1 MKNPLSDY
9 YREKEIYVKLP
20 TQGKWYNKKP
30 NLNKDGEIGVRPMT
44 LKDEMLLKIPDSLYN
59 GESLYEV
66 FKSIVPDIP
75 DPYDIS
81 IPDVDVILLASK
93 AVSNGNELHVDAKC
107 PTCMNTASYSINIP
121 NMLSKIKTNTDG
133 VEIEIKN
140 LKIKLKPNTLA
151 AVTASSIQTVENAK
165 LISSMSNETNPQNKE
180 LMQKS
185 LEKSTAATIGL
196 LADNIE
202 QIELPNG
209 TIVTDKQQIVEWMV
223 NSDAATINVLKKYTV
238 ELNKNGLPKEFPFIC
253 DNEECNQ
260 QFNSSIEFNP
270 TFFFM
275 VK

>member
-20 TQGKWYNKKP
+20 TQGKWYKNKP
-30 NLNKDGEIGVRPMT
+30 NLTKDGEIGVRPMT

-66 FKSIVPDIP
+66 FRSIVPDIL

-93 AVSNGNELHVDAKC
+93 AVSNGNELHVDATCPKC
-107 PTCMNTASYSINIP
+107 MHTASYSINIP
-121 NMLSKIKTNTDG
+121 TMLSRIKPNIEG
-133 VEIEIKN
+133 IEIEIKK

-151 AVTASSIQTVENAK
+151 AVTASSIQGIENSK
-165 LISSMSNETNPQNKE
+165 LIATMSNNNSPENKE
-180 LMQKS
+180 LMQRS
-185 LEKSTAATIGL
+185 LEKSTGATIGL

-202 QIELPNG
+202 QIELPDG
-209 TIVTDKQQIVEWMV
+209 TVVTDKQQIVEWMV

-238 ELNKNGLPKEFPFIC
+238 GLNKNGLPREFPFMC
-253 DNEECNQ
+253 DNEECNHE
-260 QFNSSIEFNP
+260 FTSNIEFNP

>member
-20 TQGKWYNKKP
+20 TQGKWYKNKP

-59 GESLYEV
+59 GESLYEI
-66 FKSIVPDIP
+66 FKSIVPDIT

-93 AVSNGNELHVDAKC
+93 AVSTSNELNVDATCPKC
-107 PTCMNTASYSINIP
+107 MHTTSYSINIP
-121 NMLSKIKTNTDG
+121 NMLSKIKTNIEGID
-133 VEIEIKN
+133 IEIKN
-140 LKIKLKPNTLA
+140 LKIKLRPNTLA

-165 LISSMSNETNPQNKE
+165 IISSMSGEINPNNKE
-180 LMQKS
+180 LMQRS
-185 LEKSTAATIGL
+185 LEKSTGATIGL

-202 QIELPNG
+202 QIELPSG
-209 TIVTDKQQIVEWMV
+209 SIVTDKQQIVEWLV
-223 NSDAATINVLKKYTV
+223 NSDGATINVLKKYTV
-238 ELNKNGLPKEFPFIC
+238 GLNKNGLPTEFPFTC
-253 DNEECNQ
+253 DNVECNHE
-260 QFNSSIEFNP
+260 FSSRIEFNP
-270 TFFFM
+270 TFFFI

>member
-20 TQGKWYNKKP
+20 TQGKWYKNKP
-30 NLNKDGEIGVRPMT
+30 NLTKDGEIGVRPMT

-66 FKSIVPDIP
+66 FKSIVPDIV

-93 AVSNGNELHVDAKC
+93 AVSNGNDLNVDATCPKC
-107 PTCMNTASYSINIP
+107 LHTASYSINIP
-121 NMLSKIKTNTDG
+121 AMLSRVKTNIES

-140 LKIKLKPNTLA
+140 LKIRLKPNTLA
-151 AVTASSIQTVENAK
+151 AVTASSIQSLENTKIIAA
-165 LISSMSNETNPQNKE
+165 MSNDANPENKA
-180 LMQKS
+180 LMQQS
-185 LEKSTAATIGL
+185 LEKSTGATIGL

-209 TIVTDKQQIVEWMV
+209 SIVIDKQQIVEWMI
-223 NSDAATINVLKKYTV
+223 NSDAATINVLKKYTLG
-238 ELNKNGLPKEFPFIC
+238 LNKNGLPTEFPFMC
-253 DNEECNQ
+253 DNEECNHEFKSNIQ
-260 QFNSSIEFNP
+260 FNP